1 MIKKTLV
8 AAQQLTVSVEIC
20 NTSDISGEE
29 VVQLYIKCKNF
40 SVVRPNRELKRFKR
54 VMIPAN
60 CSKIIEFTIN
70 KSDLAYYNAEMK
82 STPEN
87 RDYTIYVGSDSN
99 ADLSA
104 EFSYLS

>member
-1 MIKKTLV
+1 
-8 AAQQLTVSVEIC
+8 
-20 NTSDISGEE
+20 
-29 VVQLYIKCKNF
+29 
-40 SVVRPNRELKRFKR
+40 
-54 VMIPAN
+54 MIPAN

-70 KSDLAYYNAEMK
+70 KSDLAYHNAEMK